1 MIQLHELLIPL
12 TDEERGRIPAIIST
26 LFKQDDFQ
34 VLFRWMNGVSGGIA
48 STSWPSMKD
57 EDSLKCAFNEGWKAI
72 PRDIY
77 RHLLASMD
85 VAKDPERMQDTT
97 PPPAESAIIKKRGRP
112 RKQQTEQQI

>member
-12 TDEERGRIPAIIST
+12 SDDERGRVPAIIST
-26 LFKQDDFQ
+26 LFRNDDFQ
-34 VLFRWMNGVSGGIA
+34 ILFRWMNGISGGIA

-57 EDSLKCAFNEGWKAI
+57 EDSLKCAFNEGAKSI

-85 VAKDPERMQDTT
+85 VAKELERMQDTT
-97 PPPAESAIIKKRGRP
+97 PPPETTLVKKRGRP